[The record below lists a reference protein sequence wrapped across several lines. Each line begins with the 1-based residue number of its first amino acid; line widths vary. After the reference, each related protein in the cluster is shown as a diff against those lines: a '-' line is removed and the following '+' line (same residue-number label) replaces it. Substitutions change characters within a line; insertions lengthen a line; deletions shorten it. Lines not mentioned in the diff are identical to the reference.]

1 MSAPRAIGPPMPAAG
16 ATSAAPST
24 SGTSSGAD
32 DEGSSTGPASPPTN
46 PMFSHGARAARARL
60 RSPDGGGG
68 SSSDGDG
75 DASSSQS
82 CASHEPE
89 NDGRRVV
96 NAQLELLNGK
106 LGLLGE
112 GRRGEIFRGILDDGS
127 GSPRRVAVK
136 AFKRGGASMSWS
148 PALLRLAENAGE
160 RHPHVCSVLRRCEA
174 GGQLFEVREL
184 CEDGQLLDRCLDGPI
199 PELRA
204 LAYFA
209 QAAAGVAHCHLRGC
223 VNGQLRP
230 EHLLLH
236 ADAVK
241 LLGFRPTSWHPA
253 PSAAAAWKRGQRIAS
268 ALDIVAASSAS
279 GSAGGSAAGGSGLD
293 GSSGGASE
301 KNSGGSSEDDDASA
315 ASTRARSAAASP
327 WLDAPKEPLAR
338 STESPV
344 SSSARIVLR
353 IGRPL
358 DAPELAGLSAAPP
371 SALAAADIWALGVLL
386 VWMVAGEA
394 PRPAAGGGIAL
405 PAAFKEHA
413 SDGVRALANRL
424 LRAEAERRPAAPR
437 VVDDAA
443 RLLRKQPP
451 APEGSTSIDSTRRDA
466 SNTSSMDD
474 MSSTDVA
481 RALRIASA

>member
-1 MSAPRAIGPPMPAAG
+1 MPSAGSAAPAMSAPRAIGPPRPAAG

-68 SSSDGDG
+68 SSSDDG

-89 NDGRRVV
+89 NDGRRRV
-96 NAQLELLNGK
+96 NAQLELLSGK
-106 LGLLGE
+106 AIGE
-112 GRRGEIFRGILDDGS
+112 GRRGEIYLGRLDGTLD
-127 GSPRRVAVK
+127 VAVK

-184 CEDGQLLDRCLDGPI
+184 CDGGQLLDRYADAPLH
-199 PELRA
+199 EQRA

-268 ALDIVAASSAS
+268 SSSAS
-279 GSAGGSAAGGSGLD
+279 GSAGGSSAAGGSNE
-293 GSSGGASE
+293 GS
-301 KNSGGSSEDDDASA
+301 SGGSSEKGSGGSEGSEEDDASA

-327 WLDAPKEPLAR
+327 WPDTPKEPRAR

-424 LRAEAERRPAAPR
+424 LRADAERRPAAPR

-451 APEGSTSIDSTRRDA
+451 APEGSASIDSTRRDA

-481 RALRIASA
+481 RALRLASA